1 MNSDMYESP
10 LARSLAFTA
19 LLDVSPEFRRTPM
32 AQGSQ
37 DITEFIEDHRAL
49 VAEYGLKMGV
59 TDMHTYAKTWAQSHY
74 LTED

>member
-1 MNSDMYESP
+1 MQESP
-10 LARSLAFTA
+10 IARSLAFTA

-37 DITEFIEDHRAL
+37 DITQFIEDHRAL
-49 VAEYGLKMGV
+49 VAEHGFKMGV

-74 LTED
+74 TTDQEG